1 MLKYLFISHALLCD
15 ILEVMMKP
23 NPAHSLTQ
31 ILERNITLFMPP
43 EQGSWKEDFARSD
56 NSELREIAKTMIIT
70 KTFFEYALTFTK
82 DGLLINGTHTMLN
95 PYLAPWNHQLVQK
108 YKYNH
113 GRGYYRGEKLASK
126 SSYGGYFTSKNWH
139 LNEENN
145 LKYLLI

>member
-1 MLKYLFISHALLCD
+1 
-15 ILEVMMKP
+15 MKP
-23 NPAHSLTQ
+23 NFKTPAHSLTQ
-31 ILERNITLFMPP
+31 ILERNITLYIPP
-43 EQGSWKEDFARSD
+43 GQESWKEDFAMSD
-56 NSELREIAKTMIIT
+56 NPELREIAKTMIIT
-70 KTFFEYALTFTK
+70 KTFLEYILTFTI
-82 DGLLINGTHTMLN
+82 DLLSNGTHTMLQ
-95 PYLAPWNHQLVQK
+95 PYLAPFHHELVKK